1 MYLRHM
7 YAQPSGAATPRNSDA
22 HKRIAVPKALCVL
35 WEHPRPSPKSGKVC
49 LSDTR
54 LGDIRE
60 RAACSEGNDTPPSET
75 PRVSPRKPLCVRL
88 GAEVACV
95 PAFTRES
102 ERGAF
107 VREVE
112 KLFEIEL
119 WRQFCRLFLVC

>member
-1 MYLRHM
+1 MFFES
-7 YAQPSGAATPRNSDA
+7 APSQD
-22 HKRIAVPKALCVL
+22 PKAAKYVFLT
-35 WEHPRPSPKSGKVC
+35 PDSGIFVNVQ
-49 LSDTR
+49 LVA
-54 LGDIRE
+54 
-60 RAACSEGNDTPPSET
+60 RAMIPPPSET

>member
-1 MYLRHM
+1 MRSPAGPRRLGTATHISASLFRRLSVFFES
-7 YAQPSGAATPRNSDA
+7 APSQD
-22 HKRIAVPKALCVL
+22 PKAAKYVFLT
-35 WEHPRPSPKSGKVC
+35 PDSGIFVNVQ
-49 LSDTR
+49 LVA
-54 LGDIRE
+54 
-60 RAACSEGNDTPPSET
+60 RAMIPPPSET